1 MESMCKRRQSQEPL
15 CLGWREH
22 LRSNRIDKWRF
33 ITTYNKTYQD
43 NCRLLVQILI
53 QKTQGWVVEKTTAKT
68 LALTYKSLHITTLTK
83 C

>member
-33 ITTYNKTYQD
+33 IKTYHKTYQD

-53 QKTQGWVVEKTTAKT
+53 QKNTRMGGRKNNSKNAR
-68 LALTYKSLHITTLTK
+68 LDL
-83 C
+83 